1 MELNPRE
8 QPTWPGDLFVLE
20 ISKFDCKYVSDYL
33 SDDDIEN
40 LLQDSPDNYL
50 KDYSISE
57 DWDPYTE

>member
-1 MELNPRE
+1 MWNILALG
-8 QPTWPGDLFVLE
+8 TG
-20 ISKFDCKYVSDYL
+20 STGKFDCKYVSEYL

-57 DWDPYTE
+57 DWDPYAE